1 MIGFVGLSH
10 LGINYSLATA
20 AKGFDVIAFDASPA
34 LVTNLGA
41 GKFPIEEPGLREL
54 FDANRQ
60 RIRYT
65 ADPHDLSVCELVFV
79 TLDVKTDDSNRS
91 DTAPLLLLI
100 WEIAPLVAKGAALV
114 VLSQVKPG
122 FTRRLSA
129 ALLGSSAIA
138 EIYYQ
143 VETLIFGRAV
153 ECALHPERYMVGAAD
168 PGKPLPATFRR
179 WHESFGC
186 PVLIMGYESAELAKI
201 AINLFL
207 ASSVSTTNL
216 LAEVCETLGA
226 NWSEIA
232 PALRLDKRI
241 GPHAY
246 LNPGLGIAGGN
257 LERDWV
263 TIKRLA
269 EGQEVDAGIVDA
281 WIHSS
286 LHRRDWLARTLQRA
300 FQKRR
305 VPAGTTTVAVWGL
318 AYKENT
324 DSIKNSPSLAF
335 LSRIPE
341 CRKQA
346 YDPAVKLPSD
356 AFPRLEQCANAIVCC
371 RDAGALVIPTPWT
384 EFRQVDVNAVREAM
398 TGRII
403 LDPFGMLDGEI
414 AAAVG
419 FDYYRLGMP
428 PRFAGGETKRSVAS
442 GQAGI

>member
-1 MIGFVGLSH
+1 MIGFAGLSH
-10 LGINYSLATA
+10 LGIHYSLATA
-20 AKGFDVIAFDASPA
+20 AKGFDIIAFDLSPE
-34 LVTNLGA
+34 LVRNLVKGQL
-41 GKFPIEEPGLREL
+41 PVEEPGLREL
-54 FDANRQ
+54 FEANRQ

-65 ADPHDLSVCELVFV
+65 SDPHDLSVCELVFV
-79 TLDVKTDDSNRS
+79 TLDVKTDEDNRS

-100 WEIAPLVAKGAALV
+100 WQIAPHVAKGAALV

-122 FTRRLSA
+122 FTRKLRG
-129 ALLGSSAIA
+129 ALLGSSPIA

-143 VETLIFGRAV
+143 VETLMFGRAV
-153 ECALHPERYMVGAAD
+153 ERALHPERYMVGAPD
-168 PGKPLPATFRR
+168 PTRPLPDAFRR

-201 AINLFL
+201 AINFFL
-207 ASSVSTTNL
+207 VSSVSTTNL
-216 LAEVCETLGA
+216 LAEVCEIIGA

-232 PALRLDKRI
+232 PALRLDNRI

-269 EGQEVDAGIVDA
+269 EGSEVDAGMVDA
-281 WIHSS
+281 WIHNSI
-286 LHRRDWLARTLQRA
+286 HRRDWLTRTLQRA

-305 VPAGTTTVAVWGL
+305 VTAGAATVAIWGL

-324 DSIKNSPSLAF
+324 HSVKNSPALAF
-335 LSRIPE
+335 ISRIPE

-346 YDPAVKLPSD
+346 YDPAVKLPGDSYPK
-356 AFPRLEQCANAIVCC
+356 FELRGSAIECC
-371 RDAGALVIPTPWT
+371 QRADALVIPTPWP
-384 EFRQVDVNAVREAM
+384 EFRQVDVKAVRAVM
-398 TGRII
+398 SGKII

-414 AAAVG
+414 AASIG

-428 PRFAGGETKRSVAS
+428 PRFADAKP
-442 GQAGI
+442 